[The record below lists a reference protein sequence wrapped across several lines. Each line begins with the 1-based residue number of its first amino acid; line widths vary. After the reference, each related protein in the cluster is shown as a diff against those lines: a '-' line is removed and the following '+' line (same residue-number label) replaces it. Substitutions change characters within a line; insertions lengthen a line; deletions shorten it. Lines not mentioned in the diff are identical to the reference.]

1 MFNIKTLNKIS
12 KTGLALFDPE
22 KYAVDAGI
30 EADAILVRS
39 ADMLSEQFDKKLRC
53 IARAGAGTNNIPSER
68 CAEEGI
74 CVFNTPGANANAVKE
89 MVICAM
95 LLSCRNIEGG
105 MKWVQG
111 LNKEDDIAAL
121 VEKGK
126 SAFTGPELAGKTL
139 GLIGLGA
146 IGALVCEAALA
157 LGMDVIGYDPFLSVE
172 AAWQLPP
179 AVKRAGE
186 LSAIYSKCDFISLHV
201 PQNASTKGM
210 IDEAAFA
217 AMKDGVRIINIARG
231 GLVNNEA
238 LFKAIDDGKVA
249 CYVTDF
255 PDSDLTGRDK
265 IVCIPHLGAST
276 PESEE
281 NCARMAVL
289 QTADFLENGNIK
301 NSVNMP
307 AVRLDKTAPHRVS
320 AVFKADETAAADICA
335 GLTSQGA
342 KVTAFTG
349 GVRKNIGY
357 ALFDTENA
365 VEAKD
370 LKGVIRITNIY

>member
-1 MFNIKTLNKIS
+1 MYNIKTLNKIS
-12 KTGLALFDPE
+12 KTGLALFDCD
-22 KYAVDAGI
+22 KYAIDT
-30 EADAILVRS
+30 ENEPDAILVRS
-39 ADMLSEQFDKKLRC
+39 ADMLSEQFGKKLRC

-68 CAEEGI
+68 CAGEGI

-89 MVICAM
+89 MVICAL

-111 LNKEDDIAAL
+111 IDKNEDIAAL

-126 SAFTGPELAGKTL
+126 SAFTGPEIAGKTL
-139 GLIGLGA
+139 GVVGLGA

-157 LGMDVIGYDPFLSVE
+157 LGMKVIGYDPFLSVE

-179 AVKRAGE
+179 TVQCAKE
-186 LSAIYSKCDFISLHV
+186 LSTIYAKCDFISLHV

-210 IDEAAFA
+210 IDDAAFA

-231 GLVNNEA
+231 GLVDNNA
-238 LFKAIDDGKVA
+238 LFKAIDAGKVA

-255 PDSDLTGRDK
+255 PDSDLTGHDK
-265 IVCIPHLGAST
+265 VVCIPHLGAST

-307 AVRLDKTAPHRVS
+307 AVRLDKSAPHRMS
-320 AVFKADETAAADICA
+320 AVFRADEITAADICA
-335 GLTSQGA
+335 KLTAAGA
-342 KVTAFTG
+342 RVAAFAG
-349 GVRKNIGY
+349 GERKGIGY
-357 ALFDTENA
+357 AIFDVDTL
-365 VEAKD
+365 VEAGD
-370 LKGVIRITNIY
+370 IKGVIRITNIY